1 MGARQFSLLSSD
13 SWRSDAGGWVLRGGV
28 AVFFVL
34 AGLEKFPT
42 GPTTEWPAI
51 FAQIG
56 LGQWFRYFTGV
67 VEVVGGILYLL
78 PPTCPIGAAL
88 LACTMVGPTIVHN
101 VVRHSVDA
109 SPKPPLLL
117 DAIAAL
123 AFQSP
128 VNNSLD
134 TPRPVH
140 ERPHVLAQHFPVG
153 AECRRKSRGLVWG
166 HTAIRHWP

>member
-1 MGARQFSLLSSD
+1 MSARQFSLLSSD

-42 GPTTEWPAI
+42 GTTTEWPGI

-67 VEVVGGILYLL
+67 VEMVGGILYLL

-88 LACTMVGPTIVHN
+88 LGCTMLGAMIVHI
-101 VVRHSVDA
+101 VIRHSVGA
-109 SPKPPLLL
+109 SLIPALLL
-117 DAIAAL
+117 VAVVTIASRRPETIAL
-123 AFQSP
+123 GSRR
-128 VNNSLD
+128 
-134 TPRPVH
+134 PRD
-140 ERPHVLAQHFPVG
+140 RRR
-153 AECRRKSRGLVWG
+153 AE
-166 HTAIRHWP
+166 